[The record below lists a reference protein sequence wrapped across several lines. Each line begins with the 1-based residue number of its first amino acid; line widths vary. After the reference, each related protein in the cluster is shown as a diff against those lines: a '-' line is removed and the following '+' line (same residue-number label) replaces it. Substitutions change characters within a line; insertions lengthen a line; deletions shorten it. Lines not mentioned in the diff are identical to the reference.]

1 MLIGHGWDLHQ
12 HSNRK
17 TLILGGVNFE
27 EDGFEGHSDGDILI
41 HALCDALLG
50 ATGKKD
56 LGHYFPSDE
65 STPKD
70 IPSTKILS
78 EILDIIEYRNF
89 TLMNIDITIITQKF
103 NVQEKEKKIIDN
115 LSELLGVPLEII
127 NVKGKSAD
135 DYGIIGDQ
143 KASLAIVSLLLEN
156 CLLYTSDAADD

>member
-12 HSNRK
+12 HSDSKN
-17 TLILGGVNFE
+17 LILGGVNFE
-27 EDGFEGHSDGDILI
+27 EEGFEGHSDGDILL

-65 STPKD
+65 STPKN

-78 EILDIIEYRNF
+78 KILLVIEYEKFN
-89 TLMNIDITIITQKF
+89 LINVDITIITQKF
-103 NVQEKEKKIIDN
+103 NVQEKEKKIKEN
-115 LSELLGVPLEII
+115 LSKQLGVPLEII
-127 NVKGKSAD
+127 NVKGKSSD

-143 KASLAIVSLLLEN
+143 KASLAIVSLLLDN
-156 CLLYTSDAADD
+156 A

>member
-12 HSNRK
+12 HSDRK

-78 EILDIIEYRNF
+78 EILHVIEYENF

-103 NVQEKEKKIIDN
+103 NVQEKENKIIEN
-115 LSELLGVPLEII
+115 LSNLLGVPLEII
-127 NVKGKSAD
+127 NVKGKSSD

-156 CLLYTSDAADD
+156 A

>member
-12 HSNRK
+12 HSENK
-17 TLILGGVNFE
+17 SLILGGVRFD
-27 EDGFEGHSDGDILI
+27 EDGFEGHSDGDILL

-50 ATGKKD
+50 ATANKD
-56 LGHYFPSDE
+56 LGHYFPSNE

-78 EILDIIEYRNF
+78 KILNVIEYDKFQLINMD
-89 TLMNIDITIITQKF
+89 TTIITQKF
-103 NVQEKEKKIIDN
+103 NVQDKAERIQKN
-115 LSELLGVPLEII
+115 LSKLLNVPLEKI
-127 NVKGKSAD
+127 NIKGKSSD

-156 CLLYTSDAADD
+156 A

>member
-78 EILDIIEYRNF
+78 EILDIIEYKNF

-143 KASLAIVSLLLEN
+143 KASLAIVSLLL
-156 CLLYTSDAADD
+156 DHA

>member
-78 EILDIIEYRNF
+78 EILHVIEYENF

-103 NVQEKEKKIIDN
+103 NVQEKENKIIEN
-115 LSELLGVPLEII
+115 LSKLLGVPLEII
-127 NVKGKSAD
+127 NVKGKSSD

-143 KASLAIVSLLLEN
+143 KASLAIVSLLLDN
-156 CLLYTSDAADD
+156 A

>member
-12 HSNRK
+12 HSENK
-17 TLILGGVNFE
+17 TLKLGGVNFDE
-27 EDGFEGHSDGDILI
+27 QGFEGHSDGDILL

-65 STPKD
+65 STPKN

-78 EILDIIEYRNF
+78 KILLVIEYEKFN
-89 TLMNIDITIITQKF
+89 LINVDITIITQKF
-103 NVQEKEKKIIDN
+103 NVQEKEKKIIEN
-115 LSELLGVPLEII
+115 LSKLLGVPLEII

-135 DYGIIGDQ
+135 DYGIIGNQ
-143 KASLAIVSLLLEN
+143 KASLAIVSLLLDN
-156 CLLYTSDAADD
+156 A

>member
-12 HSNRK
+12 HSDRK

-50 ATGKKD
+50 ATRKKD
-56 LGHYFPSDE
+56 LGHYVPSDE

-103 NVQEKEKKIIDN
+103 NVQEKEKKI
-115 LSELLGVPLEII
+115 
-127 NVKGKSAD
+127 
-135 DYGIIGDQ
+135 
-143 KASLAIVSLLLEN
+143 LEN
-156 CLLYTSDAADD
+156 

>member
-12 HSNRK
+12 HSDSKN
-17 TLILGGVNFE
+17 LILGGVNFE
-27 EDGFEGHSDGDILI
+27 EEGFEGHSDGDILL

-50 ATGKKD
+50 ATGNKD

-78 EILDIIEYRNF
+78 EILKVIEYEKFN
-89 TLMNIDITIITQKF
+89 LINVDITIITQKF
-103 NVQEKEKKIIDN
+103 NVQEKEKKIIEN
-115 LSELLGVPLEII
+115 LSKLLGVPLEII

-135 DYGIIGDQ
+135 DYGIIGNQ
-143 KASLAIVSLLLEN
+143 KASLAIVSLLLDN
-156 CLLYTSDAADD
+156 A

>member
-12 HSNRK
+12 HSDRK

-78 EILDIIEYRNF
+78 EILHVIEYENF

-103 NVQEKEKKIIDN
+103 NVQEKENKIIEN
-115 LSELLGVPLEII
+115 LSKLLGVPLEII
-127 NVKGKSAD
+127 NVKGKSSD

-156 CLLYTSDAADD
+156 A

>member
-12 HSNRK
+12 HSENK
-17 TLILGGVNFE
+17 TLNLGGVNFE
-27 EDGFEGHSDGDILI
+27 EEGFEGHSDGDILL

-70 IPSTKILS
+70 IPSTDILS
-78 EILDIIEYRNF
+78 EILNVVEYEKFILSNV
-89 TLMNIDITIITQKF
+89 DITIITQKF
-103 NVQEKEKKIIDN
+103 NVQDKAVKIQNN
-115 LSELLGVPLEII
+115 LSKLLKVPVEKI
-127 NVKGKSAD
+127 NIKGKSTD

-143 KASLAIVSLLLEN
+143 KASLAIVSLLLDN
-156 CLLYTSDAADD
+156 A

>member
-12 HSNRK
+12 HSYSKNP
-17 TLILGGVNFE
+17 ILGGVNFE
-27 EDGFEGHSDGDILI
+27 EEGFEGHSDGDILL

-65 STPKD
+65 STPKN

-78 EILDIIEYRNF
+78 KILLVIEYEKFN
-89 TLMNIDITIITQKF
+89 LINVDITIITQKF
-103 NVQEKEKKIIDN
+103 NVQEKEKKIKEN
-115 LSELLGVPLEII
+115 LSKQLGVPIEII

-143 KASLAIVSLLLEN
+143 KASLAIVSLLLDN
-156 CLLYTSDAADD
+156 A

>member
-12 HSNRK
+12 HSENRK
-17 TLILGGVNFE
+17 LTLGGVSFD
-27 EDGFEGHSDGDILI
+27 EDGFEGHSDGDILL

-50 ATGKKD
+50 ATANKD
-56 LGHYFPSDE
+56 LGHYFPSNE

-78 EILDIIEYRNF
+78 KILNVIEYDKFLLINMD
-89 TLMNIDITIITQKF
+89 TTIITQKF
-103 NVQEKEKKIIDN
+103 NVQDKAERIQKN
-115 LSELLGVPLEII
+115 LSKLLNVPLEKI
-127 NVKGKSAD
+127 NIKGKSSD

-156 CLLYTSDAADD
+156 A

>member
-12 HSNRK
+12 HSDRK

-78 EILDIIEYRNF
+78 EILDVIEYENF

-103 NVQEKEKKIIDN
+103 NVQEKENKIIEN
-115 LSELLGVPLEII
+115 LSKLLGVPLEII
-127 NVKGKSAD
+127 NVKGKSSD

-143 KASLAIVSLLLEN
+143 KASLAIVSLSLIHI
-156 CLLYTSDAADD
+156 

>member
-12 HSNRK
+12 HSDRK

-78 EILDIIEYRNF
+78 EILDVIEYENF

-143 KASLAIVSLLLEN
+143 KASLAIVSLLL
-156 CLLYTSDAADD
+156 DHA

>member
-103 NVQEKEKKIIDN
+103 NVQEKEKKIIEN

-143 KASLAIVSLLLEN
+143 KASLAIVSLLLDN
-156 CLLYTSDAADD
+156 A

>member
-78 EILDIIEYRNF
+78 EILDVIEYENF

-103 NVQEKEKKIIDN
+103 NVQEKEKKIIEN
-115 LSELLGVPLEII
+115 LSKLLGVPLEII
-127 NVKGKSAD
+127 NVKGKSSD

-156 CLLYTSDAADD
+156 A

>member
-12 HSNRK
+12 HSENK
-17 TLILGGVNFE
+17 TLKLGGVNFDE
-27 EDGFEGHSDGDILI
+27 QGFEGHSDGDILL

-50 ATGKKD
+50 ATGNKD

-78 EILDIIEYRNF
+78 EILKVIEYEKFN
-89 TLMNIDITIITQKF
+89 LINVDITIITQKF
-103 NVQEKEKKIIDN
+103 NVQEKEKKIIEN
-115 LSELLGVPLEII
+115 LSKLLGVPLEII

-135 DYGIIGDQ
+135 DYGIIGNQ
-143 KASLAIVSLLLEN
+143 KASLAIVSLLLDN
-156 CLLYTSDAADD
+156 A

>member
-1 MLIGHGWDLHQ
+1 MLIGNGWDLHQ
-12 HSNRK
+12 HTENEILS
-17 TLILGGVNFE
+17 LGGVEFN
-27 EDGFEGHSDGDILI
+27 EDGFLGHSDGDILL

-78 EILDIIEYRNF
+78 EILLVIEYEKLN
-89 TLMNIDITIITQKF
+89 LINIDITIITQKF
-103 NVQEKEKKIIDN
+103 NVQEKEKKIKEN
-115 LSELLGVPLEII
+115 LSKQLGVPLEII

-143 KASLAIVSLLLEN
+143 KASLAIVSLLL
-156 CLLYTSDAADD
+156 DHA

>member
-12 HSNRK
+12 HSDRK

-103 NVQEKEKKIIDN
+103 NVQEKENKIIEN
-115 LSELLGVPLEII
+115 LSKLLGVPLEII
-127 NVKGKSAD
+127 NVKGKSSD

-156 CLLYTSDAADD
+156 A

>member
-12 HSNRK
+12 HSDSKN
-17 TLILGGVNFE
+17 LILGGVNFE
-27 EDGFEGHSDGDILI
+27 EEGFEGHSDGDILL

-78 EILDIIEYRNF
+78 EILDIIEYKNF

-103 NVQEKEKKIIDN
+103 NVQEKEKKIIEN

-127 NVKGKSAD
+127 NVKGKSSD

-156 CLLYTSDAADD
+156 A